1 LRLLHS
7 SLLTALLIS
16 GGCALAENNSTSST
30 SPAPTVTA
38 NIQLKPFEAHYTST
52 YKLGFLSFDI
62 DARRQLTEL
71 DNNTWQL
78 DFSASA
84 SAASL
89 DERSRFQLIDGVIT
103 PLKYTLEGS
112 GLIQEDD
119 RALSFNAET
128 GTIHDS
134 LNDKEYRDQWQ
145 EGLQDKLT
153 YMLQVS
159 LDIAAGKQNLDY
171 PVFEKNKLKNYRF
184 EIIGEEILTTRIGPL
199 KTIKIRQVRK
209 DKRDISA
216 WLAIDKQYLLVK
228 LVDKD
233 NNHKRYE
240 IDLVSITP

>member
-16 GGCALAENNSTSST
+16 GGCALAENTSST
-30 SPAPTVTA
+30 ASPAPTVIA
-38 NIQLKPFEAHYTST
+38 NIQLKPFEAHYTSS

-62 DARRQLTEL
+62 DAKRQLTEL

-89 DERSRFQLIDGVIT
+89 EERSHFQLTDGLIT

-128 GTIHDS
+128 GTIHDN
-134 LNDKEYRDQWQ
+134 LYGKEYKDQWQ

-159 LDIAAGKQNLDY
+159 LDIAAGKQNLSY

-184 EIIGEEILTTRIGPL
+184 EIIGQETLATRIGPL

-209 DKRDISA
+209 DKRDITA

>member
-1 LRLLHS
+1 MRLLHS

-16 GGCALAENNSTSST
+16 GGGALAETSST
-30 SPAPTVTA
+30 ASPAPTVAA
-38 NIQLKPFEAHYTST
+38 NIQLKPFEAHYTSS
-52 YKLGFLSFDI
+52 YKLGFLNFEI
-62 DARRQLTEL
+62 EAKRQLTEL

-89 DERSRFQLIDGVIT
+89 DERSRFRLIDGVIT
-103 PLKYTLEGS
+103 PLQYTLEGS

-119 RALSFNAET
+119 RALSFNTANK
-128 GTIHDS
+128 TITDD
-134 LNDKEYRDQWQ
+134 LNNKVYPDQWQ
-145 EGLQDKLT
+145 TGLQDKLT
-153 YMLQVS
+153 YMLQIS
-159 LDIAAGKQNLDY
+159 LDIAADKQNLDY

-184 EIIGEEILTTRIGPL
+184 EIIGEEILTTRVGPL

-209 DKRDISA
+209 DKRDITA
-216 WLAIDKQYLLVK
+216 WLAMDKQYLLVK

-233 NNHKRYE
+233 KNHKRYE